1 MFNVA
6 INTER
11 QGETRM
17 SEEGDTFWASLA
29 EKFFG
34 LIVIVIGGILL
45 WLTATS
51 TGSTELG
58 QFSLFFGVVSVIL
71 LAIGL
76 FMLLVKPTE

>member
-11 QGETRM
+11 QGASSM
-17 SEEGDTFWASLA
+17 SEEGDTFWVSLA

-34 LIVIVIGGILL
+34 LIIIVIGGVLL
-45 WLTATS
+45 YLTATS
-51 TGSTELG
+51 TSELG
-58 QFSLFFGVVSVIL
+58 AFSLFFGVLSVIL

-76 FMLLVKPTE
+76 FMLLVRPSE